1 MSRQFEVDANEASY
15 WWRTNA
21 VSGALL
27 HRLILLFIA
36 VPLVLL
42 WKGYYVTSFAVFGFM
57 VPFGLFLRY
66 MAARAVVVL
75 IEKHPETL
83 AEFEEAGVVS
93 LPDQAGQDAF

>member
-1 MSRQFEVDANEASY
+1 MSRRFEVVPDEASY

-27 HRLILLFIA
+27 HRLMLLFIA
-36 VPLVLL
+36 VPLVLV
-42 WKGYYVTSFAVFGFM
+42 WKGYYVTSFVVFGFM

-75 IEKHPETL
+75 IERNPETF
-83 AEFEEAGVVS
+83 AEFQEAGVIS
-93 LPDQAGQDAF
+93 LPDQASQDAF